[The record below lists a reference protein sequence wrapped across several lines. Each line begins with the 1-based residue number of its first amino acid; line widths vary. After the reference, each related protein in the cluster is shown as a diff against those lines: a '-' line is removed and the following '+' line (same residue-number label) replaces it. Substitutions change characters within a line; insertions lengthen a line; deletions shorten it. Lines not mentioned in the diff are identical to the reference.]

1 MTTEALVPIGAM
13 VGIVLLIVA
22 WIMARHGMQ
31 RRLAIR
37 DSMRRPGETVLVVI
51 GSLLGTALIAGS
63 FIVGDTLDK
72 SVKEAAYT
80 QLGPV
85 DEIITAPDPSQAAQ
99 IEDAVDGIDD
109 PRIEDVISTY
119 IARAS
124 IASDASGSER
134 AEPGAQLLEI
144 DFKEAHDFGDDAAA
158 AGISGPEPAE
168 GAAVITDDLADKL
181 KIGPGDS
188 ITAYLY
194 GNEVDFEVD
203 RVLPAVGVAGF
214 WTGFETTS
222 PNAFV
227 AEGTIDSIVPNKL
240 PEGAVP
246 PSASV
251 LISNQG
257 NVEDG
262 ADVTDEVVAL
272 IEEKLGPDAGVR
284 VEPVKQDLLVAADEA
299 GNQFGQLFLNIGMF
313 AIIAGILL
321 LVNIFVMLS
330 EERKGQLGML
340 RAVGMKRS
348 DLVRVFVIE
357 GAFYSIVAGVLGA
370 VAGIGVGWAIVKL
383 AAPIF
388 GGFGDFSLELTFAA
402 DIQSILGGFFLG
414 ILISMV
420 TITFTSIRIS
430 RINIIRAIR
439 DLEDPKVPRIRTRT
453 VVIGSGVAALGL
465 AWFGGSLGDKTAFLP
480 AILGPSVAVYAL
492 VPLVGR
498 IIGRRHAVIIAAVA
512 GLTWGIFGNQI
523 LDGQFFESGEL
534 VAFVLQGVLLTF
546 SAVMLLSQI
555 QENLE
560 GVIRRFAA
568 RYLSLRL
575 SIAYPL
581 ARRFRTGLTLGMYSL
596 VIFTMTF
603 IAVLSAVFGGQ
614 VESTTRDAAGGFD
627 ITASASQSNPPTVD
641 QIGSVDGVE
650 TVAALRRAD
659 GILFR
664 PSGFSEP
671 EPWFATGVDNTY
683 AEVGGPRLSEFDEE
697 RFDSD
702 KAVWEEVA
710 ANPDV
715 IVVPEFFLQQGG
727 GPPENL
733 VALGDEVTV
742 IDPVSGAETTRSVVA
757 LTDNDFTFA
766 GSWMSNDSL
775 NEAVGGRAPI
785 SRFDIQTSNGVDVND
800 VATRLQGEFVE
811 NGVEADSFRTLV
823 EENLSVN
830 LQFFRLMQAYLALGL
845 IVGIAGL
852 GVVMIRAVRDRRR
865 EIGVL
870 RSLGFV
876 PSKVRRAFL
885 LESGF
890 VALEGILVGS
900 VLAIVTASQLVD
912 NGDFGES
919 AVFTIPWVQ
928 VTVVWTSA
936 FIASLLAA
944 AWPAQKASRIAP
956 AVALRVAD

>member
-1 MTTEALVPIGAM
+1 MTSEALASIGAM
-13 VGIVLLIVA
+13 VGIVLLVVA
-22 WIMARHGMQ
+22 WIMARHAMQ

-37 DSMRRPGETVLVVI
+37 DAMRRPGETILVVI

-63 FIVGDTLDK
+63 FIVGDTLDQ
-72 SVKEAAYT
+72 SVKQAAYT

-85 DEIITAPDPSQAAQ
+85 DEVITVPDAARAAPIEESIAA
-99 IEDAVDGIDD
+99 IED
-109 PRIEDVISTY
+109 PRIEDVMSAY
-119 IARAS
+119 AARAS
-124 IASDASGSER
+124 IASDASGDEL
-134 AEPGAQLLEI
+134 AEPGSQLLEL
-144 DFKEAHDFGDDAAA
+144 DFDEARAFGDDPAAT
-158 AGISGPEPAE
+158 GISGSDPRP
-168 GAAVITDDLADKL
+168 GGAVITDDLADKL
-181 KIGPGDS
+181 RVGPGDS
-188 ITAYLY
+188 VTAYLY
-194 GNEVDFEVD
+194 GNEIEFRVD
-203 RVLPAVGVAGF
+203 RIVPRLGLAGF

-227 AEGTIDSIVPNKL
+227 AEGTIDSVVPQKL
-240 PEGAVP
+240 PVGAVP
-246 PSASV
+246 PSTSV
-251 LISNQG
+251 LITNRG
-257 NVEDG
+257 GVEDG
-262 ADVTDEVVAL
+262 ADVTDEVVEL
-272 IEEKLGPDAGVR
+272 IEAELGADAAVR
-284 VEPVKQDLLVAADEA
+284 VEPVKQGLLADAEEA
-299 GNQFGQLFLNIGMF
+299 GNQFSQLFLNIGMF

-330 EERKGQLGML
+330 EERKDQLGML
-340 RAVGMKRS
+340 RAVGMTRS

-357 GAFYSIVAGVLGA
+357 GAFYSVAAGVLGA
-370 VAGIGVGWAIVKL
+370 IAGIGVGWAIVKL

-414 ILISMV
+414 ILISML

-439 DLEDPKVPRIRTRT
+439 DLQDPKLPRTRTRT
-453 VVIGSGVAALGL
+453 VVVGSVMAALCL

-480 AILGPSVAVYAL
+480 AVLGPSIAAYAL
-492 VPLVGR
+492 VPLAGR
-498 IIGRRHAVIIAAVA
+498 IIGRRKAVIVAAVT
-512 GLTWGIFGNQI
+512 GLVWGIFGNRI

-534 VAFVLQGVLLTF
+534 VAFVLQGLLLTF

-555 QENLE
+555 QENFE
-560 GVIRRFAA
+560 GVIRRIAA

-614 VESTTRDAAGGFD
+614 IETTTRDAAGGFD
-627 ITASASQSNPPTVD
+627 ITASASQSNPPTVE
-641 QIGSVDGVE
+641 QIESVEGVE
-650 TVAALRRAD
+650 TVAPMRRAD

-664 PSGFSEP
+664 APGFTEP
-671 EPWFATGVDNTY
+671 EPWFATGVDETF
-683 AEVGGPRLSEFDEE
+683 AEVGGPRLSEYNESE
-697 RFDSD
+697 FDSD
-702 KAVWEEVA
+702 KAAWEELA
-710 ANPDV
+710 TNPDL
-715 IVVPEFFLQQGG
+715 IIVPEFFLQEEG
-727 GPPENL
+727 GPPQNL
-733 VALGDEVTV
+733 VAVGDKIGV
-742 IDPVSGAETTRSVVA
+742 IDPVTGSETIRTVVA
-757 LTDNDFTFA
+757 LIDNDYTFA
-766 GSWMSNDSL
+766 GSYMSNESL
-775 NEAVGGRAPI
+775 NKALGGRVPI
-785 SRFDIQTSNGVDVND
+785 GRFAIQTSAGTDAEEI
-800 VATRLQGEFVE
+800 ATRLQGELVA
-811 NGVEADSFRTLV
+811 NGVEADTFRAVV
-823 EENLSVN
+823 EESLSAN

-876 PSKVRRAFL
+876 SQRVRRAFL

-900 VLAIVTASQLVD
+900 ILAIVTSSQLVD
-912 NGDFGES
+912 NGDFGET

-936 FIASLLAA
+936 FVASLLAA